1 MSGPKGIDLTELPGI
16 RHVLRQY
23 RVQLFANG
31 PARRAGKALLLHEL
45 AAAARRGMPMHLA
58 LEANARTLGEW
69 RRHRDEG
76 ADTGA
81 HRRHGKLEE
90 LLLLPLLLA
99 SFIGL
104 VIYLLWATRIVDGER
119 VSRLL
124 AERLLTHVARGLSLS
139 AAMAR
144 LRQDWSPDEVA
155 IIRLGEETGQLADAL
170 ARLGEA
176 EDTLRDFDVGTQGLF
191 YPFLVGA
198 LFFNLVLFVQSKVLP
213 KYKDIFAQLGV
224 DLPGATLVFAGLAEA
239 LFSNIL
245 LLAFTA
251 LLLGFLIPMMIFRF
265 LMNGNSAAK
274 ELATAFLAA
283 TGVVGVLVTVGG
295 AAHNNSLPWW
305 LVLGGIVGGISL
317 VLTLLP
323 SLLGLIEWAVL
334 WLERLWRRVA
344 VIMPLFAR
352 GLRLAEEARLLGMLA
367 VALQSGMPEGR
378 ALEAAGEHCLTRG
391 RRRRLKSAA
400 GLVDQGR
407 PLADACRAAR
417 VFSPLPTA
425 RLAFAASRTDVP
437 NLLTEIAADLAVVGR
452 DQTAR
457 DMVLAQIL
465 LIFML
470 GLVGLAIALAFYMP
484 LFIIPGAIPYEAHL
498 IPSEVRD
505 SWPA

>member
-1 MSGPKGIDLTELPGI
+1 L
-16 RHVLRQY
+16 
-23 RVQLFANG
+23 
-31 PARRAGKALLLHEL
+31 
-45 AAAARRGMPMHLA
+45 
-58 LEANARTLGEW
+58 
-69 RRHRDEG
+69 
-76 ADTGA
+76 
-81 HRRHGKLEE
+81 
-90 LLLLPLLLA
+90 
-99 SFIGL
+99 
-104 VIYLLWATRIVDGER
+104 
-119 VSRLL
+119 
-124 AERLLTHVARGLSLS
+124 
-139 AAMAR
+139 
-144 LRQDWSPDEVA
+144 
-155 IIRLGEETGQLADAL
+155 
-170 ARLGEA
+170 
-176 EDTLRDFDVGTQGLF
+176 
-191 YPFLVGA
+191 
-198 LFFNLVLFVQSKVLP
+198 
-213 KYKDIFAQLGV
+213 
-224 DLPGATLVFAGLAEA
+224 
-239 LFSNIL
+239 
-245 LLAFTA
+245 
-251 LLLGFLIPMMIFRF
+251 
-265 LMNGNSAAK
+265 
-274 ELATAFLAA
+274 
-283 TGVVGVLVTVGG
+283 
-295 AAHNNSLPWW
+295 
-305 LVLGGIVGGISL
+305 L

-484 LFIIPGAIPYEAHL
+484 LFIMPGAIPFEAHL
-498 IPSEVRD
+498 IPREVRD
-505 SWPA
+505 SWLA